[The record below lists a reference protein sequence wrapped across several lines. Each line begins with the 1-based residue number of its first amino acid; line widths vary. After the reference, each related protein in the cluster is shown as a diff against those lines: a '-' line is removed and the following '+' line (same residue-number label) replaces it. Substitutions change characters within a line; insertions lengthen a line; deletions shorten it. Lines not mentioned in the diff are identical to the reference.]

1 MRRLVRA
8 KIVIWKAVTKKKKK
22 LNNTKSN
29 TGTNQ
34 EPNWQTKT
42 IQKKKKKEN
51 DYWEEKGRVHP
62 FLLTPLPV
70 LARIF
75 QTQPKM

>member
-1 MRRLVRA
+1 M
-8 KIVIWKAVTKKKKK
+8 KSGYEKKKK
-22 LNNTKSN
+22 NTKQYKIEHWN
-29 TGTNQ
+29 KPGAELANKDH
-34 EPNWQTKT
+34 P
-42 IQKKKKKEN
+42 KKKQKEN

>member
-1 MRRLVRA
+1 MKSA
-8 KIVIWKAVTKKKKK
+8 YEKKK
-22 LNNTKSN
+22 TKQYKIEHWN
-29 TGTNQ
+29 KPGA
-34 EPNWQTKT
+34 ELARKT
-42 IQKKKKKEN
+42 IQKN
-51 DYWEEKGRVHP
+51 YWEEKGRVHP

>member
-1 MRRLVRA
+1 MKSA
-8 KIVIWKAVTKKKKK
+8 YEKKTKQYKIEHWNKPGAELANKDHPKKK
-22 LNNTKSN
+22 
-29 TGTNQ
+29 Q
-34 EPNWQTKT
+34 
-42 IQKKKKKEN
+42 KEN

-62 FLLTPLPV
+62 FLLAPLPV

>member
-1 MRRLVRA
+1 M
-8 KIVIWKAVTKKKKK
+8 KSGYEKKKK

-42 IQKKKKKEN
+42 IQKKKQKEN

>member
-1 MRRLVRA
+1 M
-8 KIVIWKAVTKKKKK
+8 KK
-22 LNNTKSN
+22 NNTIQN
-29 TGTNQ
+29 RTL
-34 EPNWQTKT
+34 EQTKT
-42 IQKKKKKEN
+42 IQKKQKED

-75 QTQPKM
+75 RTQPKM